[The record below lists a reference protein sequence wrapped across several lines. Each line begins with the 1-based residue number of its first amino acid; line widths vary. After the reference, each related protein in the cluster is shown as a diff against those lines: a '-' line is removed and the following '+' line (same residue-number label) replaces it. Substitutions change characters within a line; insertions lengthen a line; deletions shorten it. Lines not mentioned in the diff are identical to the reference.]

1 MANRPLPLID
11 AVITAGGVPKP
22 NDPLYPVTQ
31 GKSKALLPIGGRPMV
46 QWVLD
51 ALDGSPLVGRIV
63 VVGLAPSEA
72 ALTSRKELVYLPNAG
87 SMIGNAQAGL
97 KQIMALNPSA
107 KKAVIASADIPCLT
121 SAMVDWMINTCLAS
135 DHEIYYGLISQA
147 DMEKRFPGS
156 RRSYFAIKEGRFC
169 GSDIIMISTALASD
183 YNPAW
188 NEIVGARKNILRQA
202 SVIGFDTLL
211 LMLLRQMTIPEAER
225 RAQTKLGVKGR
236 ILLDPY
242 AETGMDVDKP
252 RQYEQVR
259 RDLEAR
265 LSQRPAQPG
274 PAAA

>member
-1 MANRPLPLID
+1 MPVID

-22 NDPLYPVTQ
+22 DEPLYPVTQ

-63 VVGLAPSEA
+63 VVGLEPGEA
-72 ALTSRKELVYLPNAG
+72 TLTSRKELISLPNAG

-97 KQIMALNPSA
+97 KQILALNPNA

-147 DMEKRFPGS
+147 DMERRFPGS
-156 RRSYFAIKEGRFC
+156 RRSFFAIKEGRFC
-169 GSDIIMISTALASD
+169 GSDIIMLSTALAGD

-202 SVIGFDTLL
+202 SIIGFDTLL
-211 LMLLRQMTIPEAER
+211 LMLLRLMTIPEAER

-265 LSQRPAQPG
+265 LATPGVAPA
-274 PAAA
+274 